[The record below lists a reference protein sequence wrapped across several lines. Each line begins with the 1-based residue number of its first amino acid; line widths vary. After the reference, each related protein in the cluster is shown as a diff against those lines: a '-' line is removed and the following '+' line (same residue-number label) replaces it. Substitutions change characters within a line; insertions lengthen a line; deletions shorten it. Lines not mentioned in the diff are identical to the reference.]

1 VPGYQPGDGPGVG
14 VGCWESRGPGGRA
27 GGLTGTAQGLR
38 PAVGA
43 SPPRRGLLGAGTAQR
58 SGKGRQRPHSSP
70 SWEVGR
76 ARIQGNSQRH
86 LSRAEHLRTHRL
98 PLVPQSL
105 SGGAFT
111 WKMDSASP
119 WPPCLHPLSS
129 LGFLRHSESHRGAH
143 CAPGSAPAWLTTA
156 PSLCCT
162 WGIQAIYG

>member
-1 VPGYQPGDGPGVG
+1 MG
-14 VGCWESRGPGGRA
+14 ESWPWGQGRGPDGDSPRA
-27 GGLTGTAQGLR
+27 PACCRRLPTPAWPPGSGHR
-38 PAVGA
+38 PARV
-43 SPPRRGLLGAGTAQR
+43 
-58 SGKGRQRPHSSP
+58 GKGRQRPHSSP

-76 ARIQGNSQRH
+76 AHIQGNSQRH

-143 CAPGSAPAWLTTA
+143 CVPGSAPAWLTTA
-156 PSLCCT
+156 ASLCCT

>member
-1 VPGYQPGDGPGVG
+1 MPGYQPGDGPGVG

-38 PAVGA
+38 PAVGP
-43 SPPRRGLLGAGTAQR
+43 SPPGVA
-58 SGKGRQRPHSSP
+58 
-70 SWEVGR
+70 SWER
-76 ARIQGNSQRH
+76 APPSAREAAQLAVLGSGTGPHPGKLSQRH
-86 LSRAEHLRTHRL
+86 FSRAEHLRTHRL
-98 PLVPQSL
+98 PLAPQSL

-111 WKMDSASP
+111 WKIDSASP

-143 CAPGSAPAWLTTA
+143 CVPGSAPAWLTTA